1 METNTLKRLNSLID
15 KLIDYDIS
23 KSEYAE
29 YQELWKDVFRDKS
42 LENISNNKLQNN
54 FSGKPRV

>member
-42 LENISNNKLQNN
+42 LDVISIEKLKTN
-54 FSGKPRV
+54 FFGKPPI